1 MATISLLDRMRQDMQ
16 LRGLAPR
23 TQEAYL
29 DAVTGVATFCRRP
42 PHALESLSED
52 ELRAYFLHLVR
63 DRHASRSTVLQR
75 RAGLRFLVETTLRRH
90 WPVLDL
96 VRPAKQR
103 TLPVVLT
110 LAEVRTLLALVRD
123 ARVRMCLTTLYGC
136 GLRLSEGT
144 HLTTHDIDGARGM
157 VRVRRGKG
165 GQDRYVPLAERV
177 LRLLRDYWRATSPRF
192 PQPPGEQW
200 LFPNRQATGPLGA
213 TSVQKTLIAVSRV
226 SRIPKHVS
234 AHTLRHSYATHLLEH
249 GVHLRTI
256 QELLGHQSPATTA
269 IYTHVTPT
277 VASALHTTVNTLMA
291 TL

>member
-1 MATISLLDRMRQDMQ
+1 MATIPLLDRMRQDMQ

-29 DAVTGVATFCRRP
+29 DAVTGVAAFCGRP
-42 PHALESLSED
+42 PHALESLAEE
-52 ELRAYFLHLVR
+52 ELRAYFLYLVR

-90 WPVLDL
+90 WPILDL

-110 LAEVRTLLALVRD
+110 LAEVRTLLGLVRD
-123 ARVRMCLTTLYGC
+123 ARVRMCLTTIDSC

-144 HLTTHDIDGARGM
+144 QLTTHDIDGARGT

-177 LRLLRDYWRATSPRF
+177 LRLLREYWRATSPRY

-200 LFPNRQATGPLGA
+200 PTRTMSAAPSGSLPSCIPGRERSCTTL
-213 TSVQKTLIAVSRV
+213 TSIVS
-226 SRIPKHVS
+226 
-234 AHTLRHSYATHLLEH
+234 
-249 GVHLRTI
+249 
-256 QELLGHQSPATTA
+256 SPRAR
-269 IYTHVTPT
+269 
-277 VASALHTTVNTLMA
+277 
-291 TL
+291 

>member
-1 MATISLLDRMRQDMQ
+1 MATIPLLDRMRQDMQ
-16 LRGLAPR
+16 LRVL
-23 TQEAYL
+23 Y
-29 DAVTGVATFCRRP
+29 
-42 PHALESLSED
+42 
-52 ELRAYFLHLVR
+52 LVR

-110 LAEVRTLLALVRD
+110 LAEVRTLLGLVRD
-123 ARVRMCLTTLYGC
+123 ARVRMCLTTIDSC

-144 HLTTHDIDGARGM
+144 QLTTHDIDGARGT

-177 LRLLRDYWRATSPRF
+177 LRLLREYWRATSPRY

-200 LFPNRQATGPLGA
+200 PTRTMSAAPSGSLPSCIPGRERSCTTL
-213 TSVQKTLIAVSRV
+213 TSIVS
-226 SRIPKHVS
+226 
-234 AHTLRHSYATHLLEH
+234 
-249 GVHLRTI
+249 
-256 QELLGHQSPATTA
+256 SPRAR
-269 IYTHVTPT
+269 
-277 VASALHTTVNTLMA
+277 
-291 TL
+291 